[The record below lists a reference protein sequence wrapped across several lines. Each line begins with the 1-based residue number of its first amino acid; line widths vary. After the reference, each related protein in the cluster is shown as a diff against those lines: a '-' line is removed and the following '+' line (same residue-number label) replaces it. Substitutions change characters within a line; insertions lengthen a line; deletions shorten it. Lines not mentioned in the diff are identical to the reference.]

1 MMDLKVINAEGNDSG
16 VVSVDLNI
24 FGREYNEAL
33 IHQVIKAYMS
43 NARSANSKQ
52 KTRSEVSKSTKKP
65 FRQKGTGNARAGMA
79 SSPLWRGGG
88 RTFPNSTLENYSQK
102 INRKMYR
109 AAVASILSQLIRDD
123 RFNVVE
129 EIKIDSPKTK
139 SFVNILKSMSLNDGT
154 VLVVIKELTEELY
167 LASRNLA
174 NVLVLEAHQ
183 IDPYSLLRCDKV
195 LISREALNSIQ
206 EQLA

>member
-1 MMDLKVINAEGNDSG
+1 MMDLKVMNTDGSDSG
-16 VVSVDLNI
+16 VISLDLNV

-33 IHQVIKAYMS
+33 IHQVIKSYMS

-52 KTRSEVSKSTKKP
+52 KTRSEVAKSTKKP

-88 RTFPNSTLENYSQK
+88 RIFANTGMENYNQK

-109 AAVASILSQLIRDD
+109 AAILSILSQLIRDD
-123 RFNVVE
+123 RFNIVE
-129 EIKIDSPKTK
+129 NLNIESPKTK
-139 SFVNILKSMSLNDGT
+139 NFINILKSMSLNEGT
-154 VLVVIKELTEELY
+154 VLIIINELTEELY

-174 NVLVLEAHQ
+174 NVLVLESHQ
-183 IDPYSLLRCDKV
+183 VDPYSLLRCDKV
-195 LISREALNSIQ
+195 LISRDALNSMQ